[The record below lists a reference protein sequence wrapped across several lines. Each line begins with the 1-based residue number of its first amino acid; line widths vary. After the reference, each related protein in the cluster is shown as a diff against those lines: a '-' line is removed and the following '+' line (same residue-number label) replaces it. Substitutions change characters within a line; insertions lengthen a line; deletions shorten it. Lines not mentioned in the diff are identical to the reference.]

1 MYFGRQKS
9 SSELK
14 LVHFHFHL
22 AEKSREHK
30 AKHGANARDTIL
42 RMRRVLQESKV
53 SEVYD
58 VDHHISQDKPPPT
71 CMWIPELR
79 LTAHHHQILT
89 TSTGWLDDTIID
101 AAQQLLRNQF
111 GDIGLL
117 SVLLLR
123 CLSVDIQ
130 QGEFVQVL
138 NKSNNH
144 WFTISTIGCKHGVV
158 RVHDSA
164 SYYVTR
170 RNRQEIA
177 ALLCASTKCITLE
190 YMNVHLQ
197 GGTSDCGLFA
207 LAYATSLCNA
217 DDPTKYTYTQHAMR
231 NHLITA
237 LESGNLQGFP
247 ISRSRRSNLRPVKTE
262 EIKIYC
268 SCRQPCSGDMIKC
281 NSCKEWYHDTCETV
295 PDDAWN
301 ICKHWICSKCQ
312 HSKPV

>member
-1 MYFGRQKS
+1 MKKS
-9 SSELK
+9 SKLQ
-14 LVHFHFHL
+14 LVHFHLHL
-22 AEKSREHK
+22 AEKSREQK
-30 AKHGANARDTIL
+30 AKPGASARDTIL
-42 RMRRVLQESKV
+42 RKRRALQESKV
-53 SEVYD
+53 AEVYD
-58 VDHHISQDKPPPT
+58 VEHHASQDKPPP
-71 CMWIPELR
+71 MWIPELR
-79 LTAHHHQILT
+79 LTVHHHQILT
-89 TSTGWLDDTIID
+89 NANGWLDDTIID
-101 AAQQLLRNQF
+101 AAQQLLKNQF
-111 GDIGLL
+111 GDIGLQ

-158 RVHDSA
+158 RVYDSA

-170 RNRQEIA
+170 CNREEIT
-177 ALLCASTKCITLE
+177 ALLCANMKTITLG

-207 LAYATSLCNA
+207 SAYATSLCNA
-217 DDPTKYTYTQHAMR
+217 DDPTKYTYAQHAMR

-247 ISRSRRSNLRPVKTE
+247 ISRTRRSNLRPVKTE
-262 EIKIYC
+262 EIKIFC

-281 NSCKEWYHDTCETV
+281 SSCKEWYHDTCEMV